1 MNKNVYSFRIAFQTE
16 EELKQL
22 QEQPQADP
30 ESLVLYTLENGQ
42 PSYKTLY
49 TLAATEEEAI
59 AKMQDFVSKTSY
71 RDLIDGKYI

>member
-16 EELKQL
+16 EQLKQL

-42 PSYKTLY
+42 PSYKTLF
-49 TLAATEEEAI
+49 TLAASEEEAI
-59 AKMQDFVSKTSY
+59 VKMQDFVSKTSY
-71 RDLIDGKYI
+71 RDLPDGKYI